1 MRPELRLA
9 IDKELENAEKAR
21 RNENEG
27 MARVCARRAAGM
39 AAQDFLFRQ
48 GVQLRR
54 GSAYDALKLLL
65 TFPGLQPHLQAA
77 AAHLTATVSQEFTL
91 PEEID
96 LIADAKKL
104 IGGLG

>member
-1 MRPELRLA
+1 MRPELRVA
-9 IDKELENAEKAR
+9 IEKELANAENAR
-21 RNENEG
+21 QNENEG
-27 MARVCARRAAGM
+27 MARVCARRAAGL

-54 GSAYDALKLLL
+54 GSAYDALKLLVS
-65 TFPGLQPHLQAA
+65 FPGLEPHLQAA

-96 LIADAKKL
+96 LIADTKNL

>member
-1 MRPELRLA
+1 MRPELRVA
-9 IDKELENAEKAR
+9 IEKELANAENAR
-21 RNENEG
+21 QNENEG
-27 MARVCARRAAGM
+27 MARVCARRAAGL

-54 GSAYDALKLLL
+54 GSAYDALKLLVSY
-65 TFPGLQPHLQAA
+65 PGLEPHLQAA

-96 LIADAKKL
+96 LIADARNL

>member
-1 MRPELRLA
+1 MRPELHVA
-9 IDKELENAEKAR
+9 IEKELANAENAR
-21 RNENEG
+21 QNENEG
-27 MARVCARRAAGM
+27 MARVCARRAAGL

-54 GSAYDALKLLL
+54 GSAYDALKLLVSY
-65 TFPGLQPHLQAA
+65 PGLEPHLQAA

-96 LIADAKKL
+96 LIADAKNL

>member
-1 MRPELRLA
+1 MA
-9 IDKELENAEKAR
+9 IEKELANAENAR
-21 RNENEG
+21 QNENEG
-27 MARVCARRAAGM
+27 MARVCARRAAGL

-54 GSAYDALKLLL
+54 GSAYDALKLLVSY
-65 TFPGLQPHLQAA
+65 PGLEPHLQAA

-96 LIADAKKL
+96 LIADAKNL

>member
-1 MRPELRLA
+1 MRPELHGS
-9 IDKELENAEKAR
+9 IEKELANAENAR
-21 RNENEG
+21 QNENEG
-27 MARVCARRAAGM
+27 MARVCARRAAGL

-48 GVQLRR
+48 GIQLRR
-54 GSAYDALKLLL
+54 GSAYDALKLLIS
-65 TFPGLQPHLQAA
+65 FPGLEPHLQAA

-96 LIADAKKL
+96 LIADARNL